1 MCRGCGI
8 FTFETLVSVVLVD
21 EDIIWGGSE
30 VRMCSRQRSA
40 AMLEQLTALV
50 LARRQRR
57 RGKSEALHLRRL
69 GQQWPSRRL
78 YGHIVAEGKAGVGG
92 RWSWSKSKRWAQW
105 EEVSGVVERAVL

>member
-1 MCRGCGI
+1 
-8 FTFETLVSVVLVD
+8 
-21 EDIIWGGSE
+21 
-30 VRMCSRQRSA
+30 
-40 AMLEQLTALV
+40 MLEQLTALV

-92 RWSWSKSKRWAQW
+92 RWSWSKSKSKSKSKRWVQW
-105 EEVSGVVERAVL
+105 EEVSGVVDRASCSGRDSSKPMEAGAAAV